1 MTSSYSHCSDCGSWV
16 TDLEFVGRGSWVVD
30 RRVGFAVR
38 MAWYGAGLRV
48 LGSAMEWLCSV
59 VLGCGWLLWMA
70 WYGVR
75 LRVLGSAMEWL
86 CFVVLGPAMEWLC
99 SVVLGC
105 GWLLR
110 MAWYGARLQVLG
122 STMEIGET
130 EMRFGDGDWRD
141 KDERWETEEREWDKI
156 LLFFYNS
163 CYIAI
168 LCLEL
173 HCSIIAK
180 KFTIVTLSILQCRWF

>member
-1 MTSSYSHCSDCGSWV
+1 MVVSVLGRNRTTS
-16 TDLEFVGRGSWVVD
+16 GSWVVY
-30 RRVGFAVR
+30 RRVGFAVQ

-48 LGSAMEWLCSV
+48 LGS
-59 VLGCGWLLWMA
+59 
-70 WYGVR
+70 
-75 LRVLGSAMEWL
+75 
-86 CFVVLGPAMEWLC
+86 AMEWLC

-122 STMEIGET
+122 SAMEIGET

-141 KDERWETEEREWDKI
+141 RDERWETEEREWDKI
-156 LLFFYNS
+156 LLFFYNI
-163 CYIAI
+163 CYSAI

-173 HCSIIAK
+173 HCNSIAK
-180 KFTIVTLSILQCRWF
+180 KFAILTFSILQCRWFWGLKF